1 VSIKGP
7 KTYYNYEEV
16 VPGIRYYI
24 LEYIR
29 NLDTTLEWI
38 ERARATIRPKSQ
50 FYIPGLKLVSYVTNT
65 DKRYLLIARVI
76 KILE

>member
-1 VSIKGP
+1 MSIKGP
-7 KTYYNYEEV
+7 KTYYNYKEV

-29 NLDTTLEWI
+29 NLDITLKWI

-50 FYIPGLKLVSYVTNT
+50 FYIPRLKLISYITNI
-65 DKRYLLIARVI
+65 DKRHSLIARVI